1 VVRGAATERSESAL
15 LDAATGRLIRR
26 LGHAFQLD
34 RLVLRSDDKVAGRI
48 WVDEVDPSD
57 GALHA
62 VGSLDTAAPFGC
74 SLRDRFLACPTSA
87 GPTVVWK
94 VP

>member
-1 VVRGAATERSESAL
+1 L
-15 LDAATGRLIRR
+15 LDASTGRLIRK
-26 LGHAFQLD
+26 LGHTFQLGG
-34 RLVLRSDDKVAGRI
+34 LMLKSDDKQPGRT
-48 WVDEVDPSD
+48 WVGEVDPSD

-74 SLRDRFLACPTSA
+74 SVQGHYLACPTSS
-87 GPTVVWK
+87 GPTTVWK